1 MIGFVETMA
10 VFGQAA
16 ETGIQDKYE
25 TNIWLI
31 NELIVP
37 LQILYILHS
46 SCRNSYVMSYQ
57 KKKKVREETNKQT
70 KKPNKQTKK
79 LSNSVWE
86 MC

>member
-1 MIGFVETMA
+1 MA

>member
-1 MIGFVETMA
+1 MIGSVETMA

-57 KKKKVREETNKQT
+57 KKKKKSKRRNKQT
-70 KKPNKQTKK
+70 NKKTK
-79 LSNSVWE
+79 
-86 MC
+86 

>member
-1 MIGFVETMA
+1 
-10 VFGQAA
+10 
-16 ETGIQDKYE
+16 
-25 TNIWLI
+25 
-31 NELIVP
+31 
-37 LQILYILHS
+37 
-46 SCRNSYVMSYQ
+46 MSYQ

>member
-1 MIGFVETMA
+1 MS

-57 KKKKVREETNKQT
+57 KKKKK
-70 KKPNKQTKK
+70 
-79 LSNSVWE
+79 
-86 MC
+86 

>member
-1 MIGFVETMA
+1 MA

-57 KKKKVREETNKQT
+57 KKKKK
-70 KKPNKQTKK
+70 
-79 LSNSVWE
+79 
-86 MC
+86 

>member
-1 MIGFVETMA
+1 MA

-57 KKKKVREETNKQT
+57 KKKKSKRRNKQT
-70 KKPNKQTKK
+70 NKKTK
-79 LSNSVWE
+79 
-86 MC
+86 